1 VAPGAASATPGLQSC
16 TPRLHLPCK
25 DRAGTNTH
33 PPHRP
38 TTGAPA
44 LRAVRKQK
52 ETPQNTAF
60 QVKYFYYQNY
70 YISCESSN
78 VTAWCKNSTRV
89 RSYSPHLSKSF
100 PGSLPPAPPLRPKVP
115 EPPGR
120 APPAP
125 SRHLARQSPPA
136 PCCSEH
142 GRGGCTPRA
151 KPSEVYTYFIQYTD
165 TQLRGDKFHPN
176 TLTARQCEEVTL
188 CFNIL
193 KVSPR
198 LNKHLISTVN

>member
-1 VAPGAASATPGLQSC
+1 MGLLLQGC
-16 TPRLHLPCK
+16 HLPCR
-25 DRAGTNTH
+25 DREEA
-33 PPHRP
+33 P
-38 TTGAPA
+38 TRSTPQPEDGI
-44 LRAVRKQK
+44 RKQTLAK
-52 ETPQNTAF
+52 IPLF

-100 PGSLPPAPPLRPKVP
+100 PGSLPPAPLLRPKVP
-115 EPPGR
+115 EPLAE

-125 SRHLARQSPPA
+125 SCRPAGQSPPA
-136 PCCSEH
+136 PCWSEH

-165 TQLRGDKFHPN
+165 TRLRG
-176 TLTARQCEEVTL
+176 
-188 CFNIL
+188 
-193 KVSPR
+193 
-198 LNKHLISTVN
+198 